1 MAGIEEISG
10 QRGHGYYWVRFN
22 VIPLRVLFFLLRF
35 GNLVSL
41 FKKPLLERLSIA
53 LTSNG
58 TREFVP
64 RDQVSPFHVVYCSLF
79 LHLNSQYHAIFYP

>member
-22 VIPLRVLFFLLRF
+22 GIPLRDLFFFLLRF

-41 FKKPLLERLSIA
+41 FKKPLLERLSIT

-58 TREFVP
+58 KRKFVP
-64 RDQVSPFHVVYCSLF
+64 RDQVSPFLVVYYSLF
-79 LHLNSQYHAIFYP
+79 LHLNS